1 MSSSKPLFFKAIFFV
16 ILILAISS
24 CNKKKNPENKN
35 NKYVLTKDPEEIE
48 AYFFVAT
55 SKTTKSIISK
65 SQLVQQ
71 KSLQTSVKDISIQ
84 IENSQNKLLQEI
96 NKIAVQKLIIINEI
110 NATVTNKDV
119 YELKSQKNTDFDKAY
134 LNSVSKSLSE
144 TIRLFESIAN
154 ETNDTVIL
162 KLVTHYLPKQYEI
175 LRQTEKIKKT
185 IN

>member
-1 MSSSKPLFFKAIFFV
+1 MSSSKPLFFKAVFFV
-16 ILILAISS
+16 ILTVAISS

-65 SQLVQQ
+65 SQLAHH
-71 KSLQTSVKDISIQ
+71 KSLQNSVKDISKR
-84 IENSQNKLLQEI
+84 IENSQNELLQEI

-110 NATVTNKDV
+110 NTTVTNKDV
-119 YELKSQKNTDFDKAY
+119 HELQNKKDADFDKAY
-134 LNSVSKSLSE
+134 LNSISKSFSE
-144 TIRLFESIAN
+144 TIRLFESISN

-162 KLVTHYLPKQYEI
+162 KLVTHYLPKQYEF
-175 LRQTEKIKKT
+175 LRETERIKKQ